1 MAREQAERK
10 VEAIGALIP
19 TVLRHV
25 EREHGAL
32 AMVRREWRKAV
43 GSRLAAHA
51 KPVSLRR
58 GRLVVCV
65 DGPGDGFALSYERAR
80 LLERLRAAT
89 GGHIDELV
97 IRPGSAPR

>member
-1 MAREQAERK
+1 MARERTERK

-25 EREHGAL
+25 EREQGAMAL
-32 AMVRREWRKAV
+32 VRREWRKAA

-58 GRLVVCV
+58 GRLIVCV
-65 DGPGDGFALSYERAR
+65 DRPGDGFALSYERAR

-89 GGHIDELV
+89 GGTIEELI
-97 IRPGSAPR
+97 IRPSSAPR

>member
-1 MAREQAERK
+1 MAREPSERT
-10 VEAIGALIP
+10 VEPIGALIP

-32 AMVRREWRKAV
+32 ATVRREWRKAV

-65 DGPGDGFALSYERAR
+65 DRPGDGFALSYERVK

-89 GGHIDELV
+89 GGKIDELI
-97 IRPGSAPR
+97 IRPGSATR